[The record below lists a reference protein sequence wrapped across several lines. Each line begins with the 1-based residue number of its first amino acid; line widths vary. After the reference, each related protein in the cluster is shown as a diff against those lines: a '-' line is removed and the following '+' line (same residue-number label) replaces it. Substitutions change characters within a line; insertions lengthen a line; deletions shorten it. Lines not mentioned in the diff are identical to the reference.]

1 MDMSYCFYMAE
12 TEGLLPTRT
21 GKINKLIKKVIEYPS
36 DTIDEFAFETIANSC
51 GIDPK
56 TLTVREWKH
65 INSAIKHP

>member
-36 DTIDEFAFETIANSC
+36 DTIDGFAFETIANSC
-51 GIDPK
+51 GIDPE
-56 TLTVREWKH
+56 TLTGREWKY